1 VAASL
6 EHWRER
12 FEATPYVRRLGCAIE
27 ALEPDRARLR
37 LPYLEANSNPGKA
50 LHGGIHASLL
60 CFAGSLAAE
69 SGLDA
74 ALDLEAGPLDL
85 SVAYLAA
92 AIGEEVLAE
101 GSVLRRGRDI
111 VFCQATVRN
120 LEGRALAQGM
130 LTYRAV
136 ERATAERA
144 AASDPEPRRVD
155 ADAFVP
161 GPLDPGPMGRAIAR
175 APFIGSTLTI
185 DHMKAGRAVLSMEPR
200 PELLDASGSHH
211 AGALAAL
218 VDTAGA
224 MASWSLVPLGNHK
237 AMTPGIQVS
246 YVAPSRGER
255 VRALAENVRK
265 HAESFSNRIEVVGAK
280 SGRLVA
286 QGLLTYRIVV
296 GETLPGPA
304 R

>member
-1 VAASL
+1 MGANP

-12 FEATPYVRRLGCAIE
+12 FEATPYVRRLGCRVD
-27 ALEPDRARLR
+27 ALETDRARLR
-37 LPYLEANSNPGKA
+37 LPYLEANSNPGRA
-50 LHGGIHASLL
+50 LHGGVHASLL
-60 CFAGSLAAE
+60 CFAASLAAE
-69 SGLDA
+69 SGLDSD
-74 ALDLEAGPLDL
+74 LDLEAGPLDL
-85 SVAYLAA
+85 SVVYLAA
-92 AIGEEVLAE
+92 AIGEDVLAE
-101 GSVLRRGRDI
+101 GKVLRRGRDI
-111 VFCQATVRN
+111 AFAEASVQN
-120 LEGRALAQGM
+120 LEGRALARG
-130 LTYRAV
+130 LVTYRAV
-136 ERATAERA
+136 ERSIAERA
-144 AASDPEPRRVD
+144 SSADPEARHVD
-155 ADAFVP
+155 PEAFV
-161 GPLDPGPMGRAIAR
+161 GAPLDPGPMGRGISR

-185 DHMKAGRAVLSMEPR
+185 DHMQGGRAVLSMDPR
-200 PELLDASGSHH
+200 PELLDAHGSHH

-224 MASWSLVPLGNHK
+224 MASWSLVPPGNHK

-280 SGRLVA
+280 SGRLIA
-286 QGLLTYRIVV
+286 LGLVTYRIVV